1 MGGTTGR
8 LSNLPKLTELL
19 GAFSLKLTSMLHR
32 DKRLLILST
41 MLLCIAGFAS
51 LRSLPNSEDPALVQR
66 YGAVTTR
73 LPGATAERVDTLIT
87 ARIEDALLSVD
98 EVGTVSASSQAGLS
112 MILVELEEWV
122 GAGSVDEAW
131 TRVRAKVEEVRPL
144 LPADATIPLVEDD
157 TAGADTMIVA
167 VVWQADEE
175 PLPGILHRYAKE
187 LDDVLRLV
195 PGTEKTVVYGEAA
208 EEIHVTIDP
217 DTLGALGL
225 TTVDLA
231 RTIARRDSREPAG
244 RLQNPSAELSIE
256 VEGAIDHL
264 DRLAEL
270 PVVTGTDSQSVRLQ
284 DIATITKGIADPP
297 RELALINGRR
307 GITIGARMQ
316 GSGRTEQW
324 TQIVLERLNTFEQR
338 LPSSLELQIVFQ
350 QSEYTIERLQSLGAS
365 LLLAVILVVAVN
377 FVLMGWRSSLIVSLS
392 IPATILFSLILMNLL
407 GVAIHQMSV
416 IGFIVALG
424 MLIDNAI
431 IMVDEIRQRS
441 TEEQAAGDP
450 VQGSIRRL
458 AVPLLASTLTS
469 VLAFM
474 PIALMPGPSGEFMR
488 AMAITVI
495 CCLVASWVLAVTLVP
510 ALMGSLQQRTTR
522 TGGDR
527 FLYRGISAGPL
538 RDAYRAL
545 LTWGYRHPLPLMGL
559 VVLLSGVGVVLG
571 LQQDQELFPM
581 SDRDQFLLDI
591 ELPQTASLNATT
603 ATARQIS
610 ETMLKHPEVREV
622 HWFVGTGVP
631 VFYYNLAGSTATAV
645 NTAQALV
652 AVHDPAQIV
661 TTIQEIQRTLDR
673 SFPACQSIAQQLAQ
687 GEMPIAP
694 IELSIKGPDLTQ
706 LSELSQQLRRQLSA
720 VPNVVHTRS
729 TVKDGQTKLMLEI
742 NETLA
747 FRTQLSNDDIAAW
760 LAGAVEGTVGGS
772 LMEDTEELPIRVRF
786 SRSDRE
792 TVDDLRS
799 VELMPAA
806 TDDSMSA
813 DPQWLPLDAIADF
826 RLVPELSEINRLDGE
841 RSASVHGYLV
851 AGVLPSTVFN
861 DFEDDLNQFI
871 SDLPPGYSVKIAGDA
886 EQRGDAVISLLAY
899 MGVIMT
905 IMLSVLVISLKSFR
919 GTAIIIAVAV
929 VSIGYGLGALWL
941 GQFNFGF
948 SAILGVVGL
957 IGVSIN
963 DSIVVLTGIMEDEK
977 ASQGDL
983 AAVQDVV
990 MKATRHVLAT
1000 SITTMA
1006 GFIPLMYGASNIWPP
1021 MAVVIGF
1028 GVAGATV
1035 IALFFTPA
1043 AFLIRKRVEAA
1054 EAPDSN
1060 QPAAEVAAV

>member
-1 MGGTTGR
+1 
-8 LSNLPKLTELL
+8 
-19 GAFSLKLTSMLHR
+19 MLHR

-51 LRSLPNSEDPALVQR
+51 LWSLPNSEDPALVQR
-66 YGAVTTR
+66 YGSVTTR

-87 ARIEDALLSVD
+87 AKLEDALLSVD
-98 EVGTVSASSQAGLS
+98 EVGTVSCSSEAGLS

-122 GAGSVDEAW
+122 GAGDVDEAW
-131 TRVRAKVEEVRPL
+131 SRVRARVEEVRPL
-144 LPADATIPLVEDD
+144 LPDDATIPLLEDD
-157 TAGADTMIVA
+157 TAGADTIIAA
-167 VVWQADEE
+167 VVWQAEE
-175 PLPGILHRYAKE
+175 KPLPGILQRYARE
-187 LDDVLRLV
+187 LDDLLRLV
-195 PGTEKTVVYGEAA
+195 PGTEKTVVYGEAQ
-208 EEIHVTIDP
+208 EEIQVTIDP

-225 TTVDLA
+225 TTADLA

-244 RLQNPSAELSIE
+244 RLQNPSTELSIE

-270 PVVTGTDSQSVRLQ
+270 PVVTGENSQSVRLQ
-284 DIATITKGIADPP
+284 DIATISKGITSPP
-297 RELALINGRR
+297 RELAFINGQR
-307 GITIGARMQ
+307 GITVGARMQ

-324 TQIVLERLNTFEQR
+324 TSIVLERLQRFEQR
-338 LPSSLELQIVFQ
+338 LPSSIGLTIVFQ
-350 QSEYTIERLQSLGAS
+350 QSKYTIERLRSLSAS
-365 LLLAVILVVAVN
+365 LLLAVILVIGVN

-392 IPATILFSLILMNLL
+392 IPATILFALILMNLL

-441 TEEQAAGDP
+441 ASDQPADDP

-495 CCLVASWVLAVTLVP
+495 CCLIASWVLAVTLVP
-510 ALMGSLQQRTTR
+510 ALMGGLQAGSRQTTR
-522 TGGDR
+522 DG
-527 FLYRGISAGPL
+527 FLYRGISAEPL
-538 RDAYRAL
+538 RAAYASVL
-545 LTWGYRHPLPLMGL
+545 SWGYRHPVPMMGL
-559 VVLLSGVGVVLG
+559 VVLLSGLGVALG

-591 ELPQTASLNATT
+591 ELPQTASLNATAET
-603 ATARQIS
+603 AQDIS
-610 ETMLKHPEVREV
+610 DTLLQHPQVREV

-652 AVHDPAQIV
+652 AVHDPTQIV
-661 TTIQEIQRTLDR
+661 ETIRQIQRQLDR
-673 SFPACQSIAQQLAQ
+673 TYPSCQSIAQQLAQ

-706 LSELSQQLRRQLSA
+706 LSQLSEELRCRLSA
-720 VPNVVHTRS
+720 VPDVIHTRS

-742 NETLA
+742 DEPLA
-747 FRTQLSNDDIAAW
+747 FRTRLSNDDIAAW
-760 LAGAVEGTVGGS
+760 LAGAVEGSVGGS

-786 SRSDRE
+786 SRNDRE

-799 VELMPAA
+799 VELMPVAA
-806 TDDSMSA
+806 VDDSTD
-813 DPQWLPLDAIADF
+813 DPQWLPLDAIAKF
-826 RLVPELSEINRLDGE
+826 KLVPELSEINRLDGE
-841 RSASVHGYLV
+841 RSASVHGYLL

-861 DFEDDLNQFI
+861 RFQNELNQFI
-871 SDLPPGYSVKIAGDA
+871 ADLPPGYSVKIAGDA

-905 IMLSVLVISLKSFR
+905 IMLSVLVISLKTFR
-919 GTAIIIAVAV
+919 GTAIIIAVAI

-963 DSIVVLTGIMEDEK
+963 DSIVVLTGILEDER
-977 ASQGDL
+977 ASQGDPE
-983 AAVQDVV
+983 AVQDVV

-1006 GFIPLMYGASNIWPP
+1006 GFVPLMYGASNIWPP

-1043 AFLIRKRVEAA
+1043 AFLIRRRY
-1054 EAPDSN
+1054 
-1060 QPAAEVAAV
+1060 EVQTSSDPGLPPVSTAVS